1 MAREAPQKRE
11 PYLRFV
17 RPQHLLKPPTYVTP
31 GFKEPA
37 STFSAL
43 SEELAE
49 RGHNVYTLDEPP
61 RLNPKDRERELQKAI
76 DFARR
81 WYTKHHPTM
90 SQEDRE
96 ALERMFLSI
105 PTTLFEGALRL
116 IQLIE
121 KETSKGTP
129 VQALG
134 HSRGAFET
142 VLAAFLRPDL
152 FPTKDGMASTI
163 TLLNPAGLTGKE
175 GVHESIAIRA
185 SQKVR
190 DERVGRARK
199 TLGEWVG
206 DGGRML
212 SIMYECLVSTVA
224 SYVRTADNSPAKP
237 SMEAAFKGALG
248 LLFSD
253 PLRAAHEA
261 HDMANTDL
269 LMFIEFTHRM
279 NGVRYGLV
287 IDTDDT
293 LFKRDLIRGRLE
305 GHEYIEVRETS
316 GGTHFAPITKP
327 KEVAEAVE
335 NIRNPERPA

>member
-1 MAREAPQKRE
+1 MTREAQQPRE

-17 RPQHLLKPPTYVTP
+17 RPQHLLKPPTYVKP

-37 STFSAL
+37 STFGAL

-49 RGHNVYTLDEPP
+49 RGHNVYTLEEPP
-61 RLNPKDRERELQKAI
+61 RLKPKDRERELQKAI

-81 WYTKHHPTM
+81 WYSRHHPTM
-90 SQEDRE
+90 SQEDQE

-105 PTTLFEGALRL
+105 PKTLFEGALQL

-152 FPTKDGMASTI
+152 FPTKNGVASTI

-175 GVHESIAIRA
+175 GVHESLAIHA
-185 SQKVR
+185 SKKVR
-190 DERVGRARK
+190 DERVGKARR

-212 SIMYECLVSTVA
+212 SIMYECLVSTVT
-224 SYVRTADNSPAKP
+224 SYVKTPKDSPAKP
-237 SMEAAFKGALG
+237 SMRTAFREALG
-248 LLFSD
+248 LLFTD
-253 PLRAAHEA
+253 PLRAQEEA

-269 LMFIEFTHRM
+269 LMFIEFTHRV
-279 NGVRYGLV
+279 NGIQYGLV

-293 LFKRDLIRGRLE
+293 LFKPGLIRGRVQE
-305 GHEYIEVRETS
+305 HEYIEVRETS

-327 KEVAEAVE
+327 KDVAEAVE
-335 NIRNPERPA
+335 SIHNPERPL